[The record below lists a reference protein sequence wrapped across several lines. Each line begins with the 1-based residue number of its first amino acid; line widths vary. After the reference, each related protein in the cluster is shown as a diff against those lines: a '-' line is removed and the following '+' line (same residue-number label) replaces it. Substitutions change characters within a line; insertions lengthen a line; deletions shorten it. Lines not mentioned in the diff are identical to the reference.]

1 MFFQYLIQFLLFS
14 ALLLS
19 PIPFGSVQPWAYGA
33 MEILVFLALLVW
45 LLGSVKKGE
54 LRIIHSSLYLPL
66 FLFILLVALQALN
79 LRPLAYS
86 LYLHPTRIGLLK
98 LLCYSATLFLI
109 VNTWSYET
117 RRGFVI
123 GLLFIASLICIYGLI
138 QYGSGGYLIFD
149 YLRTTKDKWLSGTF
163 VNPNHFAAYLEM
175 TIPLSIALLLSLGPR
190 RGKKFILDI
199 KEMLARGEIEALSRR
214 LLLGSVIIILILTLT
229 LTAARGGITSFLVAI
244 SFMPV
249 LLLRSRTG
257 KKAFLTL
264 SIILLLGFFY
274 AMWIGLEPVFA
285 KFSRVESELYTM
297 NGRLPVWR
305 STLELS
311 RDHLWTGT
319 GLGTYVHAFR
329 QYKPIGLFRGML
341 VDHAHNDYLELL
353 SETGI
358 IGLLLFVWL
367 ILCFM
372 RSLKMQSPTS
382 IACLVSVIAILLHSL
397 TDFSLQIPAN
407 ALLFSALLAMGTIG
421 RGPRSYSLSG
431 LKCYAL
437 CIFASAICILLMAS
451 SMKPARA
458 YHYFNKYKDSLLSE
472 GPRGED
478 LKKAISFS
486 PENFEYHFELGQ
498 FYSRLA
504 YDGKADFATF
514 TLNSYLALDAYRE
527 AARINPL
534 DPYAH
539 LVIGLRSGDG
549 KDLSRAISLDPGNP
563 YISYKVADFY
573 LSKWKFLSEMEK
585 GTCLDALKHTLSA
598 DPKNF
603 MEILGRSWELIGD
616 YRVVKEIIPPSSE
629 LHYRFSELLKKKGLW
644 AEAEAQWR
652 EGHILEGKPIIEC
665 PREEGNLVLNGSFEC
680 TPGVA
685 FGDWVLKEVKGVRA
699 EIDSSFSYDGKSSL
713 RISFDGTR
721 DVRYAHT
728 FEVVPV
734 EPEKG
739 YVFSAYMKL
748 LDISTPKRPVFELS
762 DLRGRQFIYRTTKPI
777 YAEDRW
783 REVSL
788 DFKTPPGC
796 RAIVIRLMRP
806 YGGGGYPISGTLWID
821 KVRLTENQDLEVP

>member
-1 MFFQYLIQFLLFS
+1 MRFRIYQHSLVQFLLFS

-33 MEILVFLALLVW
+33 MEILIFLALLAW

-54 LRIIHSSLYLPL
+54 LRIVHSSLYLPL
-66 FLFILLVALQALN
+66 FLFIVLVALQALN
-79 LRPLAYS
+79 LRPIAYS

-98 LLCYSATLFLI
+98 LLCYSATFFLI

-117 RRGFVI
+117 RRRFVT
-123 GLLFIASLICIYGLI
+123 GLLFIAFFMCIYGLI
-138 QYGSGGYLIFD
+138 QYGSGGYRIFG
-149 YLRTTKDKWLSGTF
+149 YLRTTQAKWLSGTF

-175 TIPLSIALLLSLGPR
+175 AIPLGIALLLSRGAR
-190 RGKKFILDI
+190 RGKHFILGI
-199 KEMLARGEIEALSRR
+199 KEILARGEIEALSRQ
-214 LLLGSVIIILILTLT
+214 LLLGFVIIILILSLI

-257 KKAFLTL
+257 KRAFLAL

-285 KFSRVESELYTM
+285 KFSRVESELYTIH
-297 NGRLPVWR
+297 GRLPLWR

-311 RDHLWTGT
+311 KDHLWTGT

-329 QYKPIGLFRGML
+329 QYKPIGLFLGGL
-341 VDHAHNDYLELL
+341 IEHAHNDYLELL

-358 IGLLLFVWL
+358 IGLFLFIWL
-367 ILCFM
+367 ILSFM
-372 RSLKMQSPTS
+372 KSLKMESPTS

-407 ALLFSALLAMGTIG
+407 ALLFSVLLGMGAIG
-421 RGPRSYSLSG
+421 GRQRSYSLFG

-437 CIFASAICILLMAS
+437 CIFASAICLLLIAS
-451 SMKPARA
+451 SLKPARA
-458 YHYFNKYKDSLLSE
+458 QHYFNKYKGSLPS
-472 GPRGED
+472 GEPGGEY

-486 PENFEYHFELGQ
+486 PENSEYHFELGQ

-504 YDGKADFATF
+504 YNGKTDFETF
-514 TLNSYLALDAYRE
+514 TLNSYLALNSYRE
-527 AARINPL
+527 AARLNPL
-534 DPYAH
+534 NSYAH
-539 LVIGLRSGDG
+539 LLIGLRSGSG
-549 KDLSRAISLDPGNP
+549 KELSRAISLDPGNP
-563 YISYKVADFY
+563 YISYTVADYY
-573 LSKWKFLSEMEK
+573 LSKWEFLNKVER
-585 GTCLDALKHTLSA
+585 GICLDALKHTLSV
-598 DPKNF
+598 DPKYF
-603 MEILGRSWELIGD
+603 QRVLDRSWEIIGD
-616 YRVVKEIIPPSSE
+616 YQMVKGIIPPSSE
-629 LHYRFSELLKKKGLW
+629 FHYRFSGLLQRKGLW

-652 EGHILEGKPIIEC
+652 EGHTLEGMPIIEC

-680 TPGVA
+680 TPGMA
-685 FGDWVLKEVKGVRA
+685 FGDWVLKEVNGARA
-699 EIDSSFSYDGKSSL
+699 DIDSSFSYDGKSSL

-728 FEVVPV
+728 YEVVPV

-739 YVFSAYMKL
+739 YVFSAQMKL
-748 LDISTPKRPVFELS
+748 LGVSSPKRPVFELY
-762 DLRGRQFIYRTTKPI
+762 DLRGRQFLYKTTKPI

-783 REVSL
+783 RETSL

-796 RAIVIRLMRP
+796 RAIVVRLMRP

-821 KVRLTENQDLEVP
+821 GVRLTEN